1 MMLGKEFYT
10 DNNVVMIARNLLGK
24 HLITN
29 IAGTKTGGMIVET
42 EAYSWKERGCHAF
55 NGKMTGRNKVM
66 FEEGGAAYVYLCYGM
81 HHLFNVVTNRQG
93 IADAVLIRAIE
104 PIYGISVME
113 SRRGISAKSKQLTS
127 GPGKLTKALGID
139 RSMNGKLLWG
149 EEVWI
154 EEKDEKLS
162 QSAILASKRIGIDY
176 AGEDAHLLWRFS
188 IKENQWVSRIR

>member
-10 DNNVVMIARNLLGK
+10 ADNVVRIARNLLGK
-24 HLITN
+24 HLFTN
-29 IAGTKTGGMIVET
+29 IAGVKTGGMIVET

-55 NGKMTGRNKVM
+55 NGKMTSRNKVM

-81 HHLFNVVTNRQG
+81 HHLFNVVTNIQG
-93 IADAVLIRAIE
+93 VADAVLIRAIE
-104 PIYGISVME
+104 PLYGISVME
-113 SRRGISAKSKQLTS
+113 SRRGISTKSNRLTS
-127 GPGKLTKALGID
+127 GPAKLTKALGID
-139 RSMNGKLLWG
+139 RSMNGKLLWND
-149 EEVWI
+149 EVWI
-154 EEKDEKLS
+154 EKRGENLS